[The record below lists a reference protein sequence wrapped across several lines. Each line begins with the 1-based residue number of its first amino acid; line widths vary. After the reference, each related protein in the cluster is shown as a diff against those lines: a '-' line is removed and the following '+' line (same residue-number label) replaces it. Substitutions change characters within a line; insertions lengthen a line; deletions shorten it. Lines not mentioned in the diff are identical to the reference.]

1 MPAAPVFRVKVLSG
15 GAKPEDYRVYR
26 AGLEWD
32 LADPI
37 VIDTPDDF
45 KSKQRWRDKLSPYH
59 HQATNLITFCRRLP
73 VTLLADDVGLG
84 KTISAGLIMSELI
97 TRARLSK
104 VLIVCPKLLGPQW
117 KEELEGKFDIPAEIA
132 IGADLVEVE
141 PEEVGAVITTY
152 HSARIHL
159 EKIPEDRFQMLILDE
174 AHKLRNLYGVP
185 NTPQVAKRFREALEE
200 RRFRFVLMLTATP
213 IQNRL
218 WDLYSLVDLLTV
230 ARGHQNPFGSEG
242 VFARRFIGDNRTHAR
257 QLKQDVRE
265 EFRSIVYGYMSRV
278 RRGDAKLYFPDRVVQ
293 MHRVAPTAGELALIQ
308 AVAKPI
314 QKLNRLAQISIL
326 QALTSSPD
334 ALMVQLAN
342 MARRG
347 TVPKQLADTVKGIV
361 TRMPPSAKLKGLGKL
376 IDGLKK
382 ENDERWRLVVFTTRR
397 ETQTTIQAF
406 LENHRLKVGIINGD
420 SGARNQE
427 TIKRFRQ
434 DPPVY
439 RVIVSTEAGSE
450 GVNLQVANV
459 LVNFDLP
466 WNPMIVEQRIGR
478 VQRLASEHAHVSI
491 FNMMLQGTFEEYI
504 VGRLMEKLQM
514 AAHAIG
520 DIEALLQG
528 SDIGDGD
535 EDAAASFEDRI
546 LKLVLAALAGKN
558 VEKET
563 RLQAESIENAKAEL
577 ERGEKTINEL
587 LGSMD
592 GAEYIGPRAPSL
604 PSVTRSMDARE
615 FTLAGFR
622 SLGAQLTTK
631 NNGLYLVEQNGS
643 RSFIR
648 FKEPSGAALKSTL
661 YATGSAAFQ
670 RLVSRVIATGVHEV
684 EDLDNNPGKV
694 SEEIAL
700 EWAQGFGAKPRGVDV
715 QEARR
720 CFNGAAL
727 VRVRATVAHDSYE
740 RLVEIPCS
748 AEDHRSAAN
757 RSALGPIAKTI
768 QDPKAVGIDTERLR
782 SAAALDDAV
791 AEFSRFY
798 LERREQEINAAG
810 DDERKR
816 RKLRDEFT
824 PRLDM
829 ILVGLEG
836 RVHREVKARVRYAFD
851 AEPCYDSILTI
862 TPSTGE
868 VIDPPELGVCSKSGR
883 SAPTSCMGTCEVTTS
898 KVLRHLLVDS
908 AVSGRSALPEFT
920 TICAL
925 SGKRALTDEVVPSAV
940 TGKLVAGTLLK
951 TSALSRS
958 RAEPEHF
965 GRCGF
970 TDVEV
975 LKSELAVSE
984 ISGKRYRIDRQLR
997 SAASGKVGHK
1007 QEFILCHE
1015 THEPIAQAEAEHCDV
1030 TDKPVRPGIL
1040 ETCEVTGK
1048 RVLPSEVERCVATDK
1063 RALKRLFV
1071 TSSVSQAR
1079 VLKDVAIR
1087 STGGS
1092 FCAPG
1097 EARQCFWSGH
1107 RSHPDDL
1114 RTCNL
1119 TGLPIHHEFAAA
1131 GGAPR
1136 LQPLAEMLDGVRRTA
1151 DEMPL
1156 WDKVA
1161 GQVTAALKG
1170 GKCRV
1175 EAAVLSPAKRHLA
1188 TCAEA
1193 SRFLGMRVRQV
1204 GAVYAMGEKTVVG
1217 RIASGKRGPRGWIE
1231 HPN

>member
-1 MPAAPVFRVKVLSG
+1 M
-15 GAKPEDYRVYR
+15 
-26 AGLEWD
+26 
-32 LADPI
+32 
-37 VIDTPDDF
+37 
-45 KSKQRWRDKLSPYH
+45 RW
-59 HQATNLITFCRRLP
+59 
-73 VTLLADDVGLG
+73 
-84 KTISAGLIMSELI
+84 
-97 TRARLSK
+97 
-104 VLIVCPKLLGPQW
+104 
-117 KEELEGKFDIPAEIA
+117 
-132 IGADLVEVE
+132 
-141 PEEVGAVITTY
+141 
-152 HSARIHL
+152 
-159 EKIPEDRFQMLILDE
+159 
-174 AHKLRNLYGVP
+174 
-185 NTPQVAKRFREALEE
+185 
-200 RRFRFVLMLTATP
+200 
-213 IQNRL
+213 
-218 WDLYSLVDLLTV
+218 
-230 ARGHQNPFGSEG
+230 
-242 VFARRFIGDNRTHAR
+242 
-257 QLKQDVRE
+257 
-265 EFRSIVYGYMSRV
+265 
-278 RRGDAKLYFPDRVVQ
+278 VV
-293 MHRVAPTAGELALIQ
+293 PTASELALIQ
-308 AVAKPI
+308 AVAEPI

-334 ALMVQLAN
+334 ALMAQLTN
-342 MARRG
+342 TARNG
-347 TVPKQLADTVKGIV
+347 TLPKQLADTVRGII
-361 TRMPPSAKLKGLGKL
+361 TAMPPSAKLEGLGKL
-376 IDGLKK
+376 VDRLKR
-382 ENDERWRLVVFTTRR
+382 ENAERWRLVVFTTRH
-397 ETQTTIQAF
+397 ETQTTVQAF
-406 LENHRLKVGIINGD
+406 LENRGLKVGIINGD

-434 DPPVY
+434 DPPFY

-478 VQRLASEHAHVSI
+478 VRRLASEHAHVSI

-577 ERGEKTINEL
+577 ERGERTINEL

-592 GAEYIGPRAPSL
+592 GAEYVGPRAPSL
-604 PSVTRSMDARE
+604 PNVTRSMDARE
-615 FTLAGFR
+615 FTLAAFK
-622 SLGAQLTTK
+622 SLGAQLTAK
-631 NNGLYLVEQNGS
+631 NNGLYLVEENGR
-643 RSFIR
+643 RSYVR
-648 FKEPSGAALKSTL
+648 FEEPGGAEVKSTL
-661 YATGSAAFQ
+661 YAAGSTAFQ
-670 RLVSRVIATGVHEV
+670 RLVSRVIATGLHEV
-684 EDLDNNPGKV
+684 EDLDNNPGNV
-694 SEEIAL
+694 SEEIARK
-700 EWAQGFGAKPRGVDV
+700 WAQGFGAKPWGVDV

-720 CFNGAAL
+720 CFDGAAL

-740 RLVEIPCS
+740 RLVEVPCS
-748 AEDHRSAAN
+748 AEDHRSTAN
-757 RSALGPIAKTI
+757 RSALGAIAKTI
-768 QDPKAVGIDTERLR
+768 QDPKVVGIDTEKLG
-782 SAAALDDAV
+782 SAAALDDAI

-798 LERREQEINAAG
+798 LERREQEINSAG

-829 ILVGLEG
+829 TLVGLEG
-836 RVHREVKARVRYAFD
+836 RVHREVKAQVRYAFD
-851 AEPCYDSILTI
+851 AESGYDSILTI
-862 TPSTGE
+862 TPNTGE
-868 VIDPPELGVCSKSGR
+868 VIDPPELGLCSKSGR

-925 SGKRALTDEVVPSAV
+925 SGKRVLTDEVEPSAV
-940 TGKLVAGTLLK
+940 TGNLVASALLK
-951 TSALSRS
+951 TSALSGS

-970 TDVEV
+970 TDVDV
-975 LKSELAVSE
+975 LKSELSVSE
-984 ISGKRYRIDRQLR
+984 ISGKPYRMDQPVR
-997 SAASGKVGHK
+997 SAVSGKVGHR

-1015 THEPIAQAEAEHCDV
+1015 TRQPIARAEAEHCEV
-1030 TDKPVRPGIL
+1030 TDEPVRPGVL
-1040 ETCEVTGK
+1040 ETCEVTGV
-1048 RVLPSEVERCVATDK
+1048 RVLPSELERCVATDK

-1071 TSSVSQAR
+1071 TSSVSQGR
-1079 VLKDVAIR
+1079 VFKDEAMR
-1087 STGGS
+1087 STGGN

-1097 EARQCFWSGH
+1097 EARQCFWSGR

-1119 TGLPIHHEFAAA
+1119 TGLPIHYEFATAD
-1131 GGAPR
+1131 GAPR
-1136 LQPLAEMLDGVRRTA
+1136 LQPLAEMLDGVRRTV

-1193 SRFLGMRVRQV
+1193 QRFLGIWVRQV
-1204 GAVYAMGEKTVVG
+1204 GAVYAMDEKTVVG
-1217 RIASGKRGPRGWIE
+1217 RIVSGKRGPRGWVE
-1231 HPN
+1231 QAR